1 MTGKYDRQLYI
12 FTLPKGDLE
21 FWRAGVRYD
30 RQFYIFT
37 LPMGGLW
44 NSAELGV
51 RYDRQV

>member
-1 MTGKYDRQLYI
+1 MTGSFTFLLY
-12 FTLPKGDLE
+12 LKGDLE

-44 NSAELGV
+44 NSAELE
-51 RYDRQV
+51 